1 METEEALP
9 GPSSRPSTASTKP
22 ASRNAPPLKSK
33 RRNSTSQGKGKG
45 KGRAAPELEAAESA
59 EGQQEDTDNE
69 GEQEDRV
76 ARTRREEPA
85 NKRPR
90 SSNKATRRM
99 KALRNAEKFVHIPPV
114 PPPPNPSTDF
124 LQSLHQLSS
133 QFYSSHSLL
142 HPPVKR
148 QRAVPWASK
157 KRLQLA
163 RDRNRLTEVRGGEM
177 SEVGEEIEDI
187 LGNHEEAGGTPSMGA
202 EDQDGQ
208 ATRGVRGKYKV
219 KDMCKAIEGEGLM
232 AMGILV
238 QEHIIQ
244 QLEQAGYQRPE
255 KDASADEEIEE
266 EEEERDSSE
275 E

>member
-1 METEEALP
+1 MEIEEALP
-9 GPSSRPSTASTKP
+9 GPSSRLSTASTRP
-22 ASRNAPPLKSK
+22 ASRNTPPSKSK

-45 KGRAAPELEAAESA
+45 RAAPEPEAAESA
-59 EGQQEDTDNE
+59 EGQQEDRDNE
-69 GEQEDRV
+69 GELEDRL
-76 ARTRREEPA
+76 ARARCEEA
-85 NKRPR
+85 ADNRPR

-114 PPPPNPSTDF
+114 PPPPNPSTYF

-157 KRLQLA
+157 KSLQLA
-163 RDRNRLTEVRGGEM
+163 RDRNRLTEVQGGEV
-177 SEVGEEIEDI
+177 SEDGEEIEDI
-187 LGNHEEAGGTPSMGA
+187 LGDREEAGGTPSMGA

-219 KDMCKAIEGEGLM
+219 KDMYKAIEGEGLM

-244 QLEQAGYQRPE
+244 QLEQSGYQRPE
-255 KDASADEEIEE
+255 KDASVDEEIEE
-266 EEEERDSSE
+266 EEEERESSE